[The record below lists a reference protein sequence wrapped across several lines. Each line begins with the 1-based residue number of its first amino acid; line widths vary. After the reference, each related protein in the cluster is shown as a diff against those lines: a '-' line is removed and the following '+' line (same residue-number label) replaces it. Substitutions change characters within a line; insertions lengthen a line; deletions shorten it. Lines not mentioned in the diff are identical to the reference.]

1 MKNQKHIL
9 FLAFFVTLLGVEVV
23 GAAVITNTSTA
34 SGSWTAPAGVT
45 LITTECWG
53 GGGGG
58 GGDNTALGNGAGG
71 GGGGAYARLNAYT
84 VIPGNAYSYTVGA
97 AGGAGGSANGT
108 GGTGGSTFFVGA
120 STLNAAG
127 GAGGV
132 GGNSGAG
139 GNGGAAGTT
148 GDVKF
153 SGGNGRVGSSVGG
166 GGGGSAGTA
175 SAGTTATSQTGAAAV
190 TGGGPGGSGGSG
202 AAGGTP
208 ASGPGGGGGGGD
220 DNLSAVA
227 GGAGYVG
234 QVRITFKAAAT
245 VTLSALSQNYTGSPL
260 TPTATTAPA
269 GLTIIWANA
278 PQTAAGSYA
287 VTATISDTGYQ
298 GSASGTFVIKV
309 TPTVSSWPTAT
320 AITYGQPL
328 SVSTLIG
335 GTASVPGNF
344 AFTTPATMPNAGTAS
359 QSVTFTPADT
369 VSYNT
374 VAGNTSVTVDK
385 ANQTITFGALAA
397 RTYGDAAFGL
407 TATASS
413 GLGVSYVSSDPA
425 VATVSGS
432 TVTILKA
439 GSTTLTAS
447 QAGDVNY
454 NAASAAP
461 QTLVVDKA
469 DQTIT
474 FGTLAAKTYGDAA
487 FGLTATASSGLAVS
501 YVSSDPAVATVS
513 GSTVSILKA
522 GGTTIIGSQA
532 GNGNFNAAASVPQAL
547 KVNKAALAITANS
560 RNKTCGETVTFAGTE
575 FTATGLQNGETVGT
589 VTLTSSGT
597 ASAATVG
604 AHNIIPD
611 AATGG
616 TFASA
621 NYTIIYNDGTLT
633 VVPAAPAQVRV
644 ETAADGS
651 GTVVGTQTIAAG
663 SSITVY
669 AITRDMYGNFV
680 SNAPADTWSLV
691 NIAGG
696 VTVGDLVAGGNSKS
710 AIFSG
715 HRLGSACL
723 HASLG
728 TLSAPDSGT
737 LNVTLGPAS
746 AAHSLLNPATAAI
759 TANGMSTQPITVR
772 LRDANS
778 NEFTAGGAT
787 IIFARTGGG
796 TLAST
801 MDNGDGTYS
810 TTLTAPTATG
820 VATVTATVGGM
831 QVGTAVGASASAVT
845 FTPGVVSA
853 VNSAVSP
860 ATPIITANGTSA
872 QIITVQA
879 RDANNNNLTAG
890 GETVLFAKMGG
901 GTLSGTTDNGNGS
914 YTATLT
920 APTVTG
926 AATVTATLGGVP
938 VGTAVG
944 ADSSVVT
951 FAAGP
956 PSAANSRVSPATAV
970 LTANGT
976 STKLITVQA
985 RDANNNALTV
995 GGAAVVFA
1003 KTGGGTLSGTT
1014 DNGNGTYAV
1023 TLTAPAISGSATVTA
1038 TLGGVSIGTAAGASS
1053 SVVTFAQAAFW
1064 KIITIDHNQVS
1075 AADQADFP
1083 VLVKLTDADLA
1094 AHAQSSGNDIFF
1106 ATSDGT
1112 TRIPYEREKYTSAT
1126 GELVAWVKV
1135 PLLSSTVDTVI
1146 YMYYGNSGA
1155 SDQQEAASVWNTS
1168 YKGVWHV
1175 RETGSGVSGE
1185 YKDGTANA
1193 VNGTLTGVSVLKT
1206 VYAMTGASA
1215 YRYDY
1220 LSGIGSYTIV
1230 NGDCIEY
1237 DVYWTSVNDL
1247 IAFDYTDS
1255 LGSTNLRDSG
1265 AVDQNGLSAHPATDL
1280 SARALNKW
1288 YHRKIAIPAGHVGKT
1303 INTYYDVVCEADGS
1317 VTKTAYL
1324 DNIRITRAGAIT
1336 KKIYSSGD
1344 SGAHVN
1350 HLTANAS
1357 APTFSSIA
1365 DPASSSASGLI
1376 GNGLNADGVR
1386 YVKTA
1391 GSPTTALDNWTL
1403 GAWVNPGIV
1412 NQHSY
1417 VMYNGTEA
1425 GGYGFGMGDASGG
1438 LGSKLIGRFGPGSYI
1453 DSGYTF
1459 PSANAWY
1466 YVVITRASGTTR
1478 FYVNGVQTTGTSA
1491 GVPLAPTTALTI
1503 GNELADTA
1511 GTPFRYFSGVIDEPR
1526 ICAAARS
1533 AGWIA
1538 TEYNNQNAPSSFY
1551 DVGEEAVY
1559 KATPMV
1565 TSWPLASTIT
1575 YGQTLAD
1582 STLTGGEA
1590 SVPGSFAYTTSA
1602 ATPEAGTASQSVTFT
1617 PTDTA
1622 SYNTVVGDAIV
1633 SVSRANQAI
1642 TFGVL
1647 TARSYGDASFAL
1659 TATANSGLAVSY
1671 VSSDPAVATITG
1683 STVTILKAG
1692 STTIT
1697 ASQAGSVNYNAAV
1710 SVPQVLTVNSAN
1722 QIITFGTLTA
1732 KTYGD
1737 VPFALTATASSG
1749 LAVSYVCSDP
1759 AVATIAGSSVTILKT
1774 GSAMITASQAGNGNY
1789 NAAATVPQVLTVNSA
1804 NQTITFGALA
1814 TRIYGDAPFALT
1826 ATASSGLA
1834 LSYVSSDPA
1843 VATVAGSTVT
1853 ILKAGSAT
1861 VTASQA
1867 GNGNYNA
1874 AASVPQVL
1882 TVNSANQAITFGAL
1896 SSRTYGDAP
1905 FALTATA
1912 NSGLTVSYASSEPNV
1927 ATVAGSTVTI
1937 LKAGSATITATQ
1949 AGNVNYNAAVS
1960 VPQTLTVNK
1969 AGQTITFGA
1978 LSGKS
1983 CDDGSFGLTAT
1994 ASSGLAV
2001 SYVSSDPD
2009 VASVTD
2015 NTVTILKMGVTT
2027 ITAIQ
2032 SGNSNFNAA
2041 TSVPQMLTVVAGA
2054 PTQVRIEDKAD
2065 GSGLVVGDKF
2075 IRANGSSTVYAIT
2088 RDAGSNFVA
2097 NVSAT
2102 WSLTNLGGRVVSGDL
2117 VPQADGKSAIFTA
2130 HGAGAARIKTVASG
2144 LFGQSGMLNVPLEPG
2159 VISLPDFEGAVVG
2172 SANPGYPDETYFVND
2187 TGLNQYAEWTI
2198 TTNGIESGS
2207 AAVARPGPNARG
2219 GSSGSLQAMRVYY
2232 MPLLPNTEYTLG
2244 FWYKAVGVGFSG
2256 DNVGVGSVDP
2266 HESEMQ
2272 LQLFEYSGA
2281 DGSGSLTVKG
2291 LGNIGARTNDWT
2303 YATYTFTTDLTT
2315 HSIGL
2320 KFGMLFGDGN
2330 QANPTDS
2337 FYIDTTKALNVTNIT
2352 AGSKVYDGTTTV
2364 TLNSGNAGLVGVQ
2377 SGHNVTLLTSGVRGA
2392 FSSKTAGS
2400 GKPVPVSGLTLNGSD
2415 AGLYTLVQPTMTA
2428 DIMTKGLTVTG
2439 VSANGKDYDG
2449 SLTTSISSGSA
2460 VLVGVQS
2467 GDVVTLAAGSAVG
2480 TFAEKNVASGKPVT
2494 VFGLALD
2501 GADAGNYTLTQPPA
2515 TADISRRSLA
2525 ISATGVNKGYDG
2537 TADANA
2543 TLADN
2548 RVAGD
2553 VLAASYSAA
2562 SFADKNVGAAKP
2574 VSVTGISISGT
2585 DAGNYSANTAAS
2597 TTANISAQAITVRAA
2612 SDSRIYNGTT
2622 SSTPLPTITDGI
2634 LRNPDTIG
2642 CAQHFADKNVGAIK
2656 MIIPTCTINDGNNGS
2671 NYTVTLVNDA
2681 TGEISAKALTVTAT
2695 GVNKGYDGTTD
2706 ATVTLGDNRV
2716 AGDVLAAS
2724 YSAASFADKNV
2735 GTAKPVSV
2743 SGISIAGTDAAN
2755 YSANNTACTTA
2766 NIAGRVLAVTAT
2778 GVNKGYDGTTDATVT
2793 LADNRVAG
2801 DVLAAS
2807 YSVASFADK
2816 NVGTAKPV
2824 SISGITIAGT
2834 DAANYSANNSA
2845 STTANIADRALTV
2858 TATGVNKGYDGT
2870 TDATVTLGDNRVAG
2884 DVLAASYTAA
2894 SFADKNVGTAKPV
2907 SVSGILISGSDAA
2920 NYSAN
2925 NSASTTANIAG
2936 RTLAVTAT
2944 GVNKGYDGTTDA
2956 TVTLGDNRVTGDVLA
2971 ASYSAASFADKNV
2984 GAAKPVS
2991 ISGITISGTDAGNYT
3006 ANTAASTTANIAGR
3020 ALTVT
3025 AAGVNKGYDG
3035 TTDAT
3040 VTLGDNRV
3048 AGDVLAASYSA
3059 ASFADKNVGT
3069 AKPVSVSGISI
3080 SGTDAGNYTANN
3092 TASTT
3097 ADIAGRALAVTA
3109 TGVNKGY
3116 DGTTDATVTL
3126 GDNRVAGDIL
3136 AASYSSASFADKNV
3150 GAAKPVSVSGI
3161 SISGTDAANYLA
3173 NNTASTTANIAGRAL
3188 TVTAAGVNK
3197 GYDGTT
3203 DATVTLGDNRVAG
3216 DVLAASYS
3224 SASFADKNVGT
3235 AKLVSVSGITIA
3247 GTDAGNYTANNSAS
3261 TTANIAGRALAVTAT
3276 GVNKGYDGTTDATVT
3291 LADNRVAGDVLA
3303 ASYST
3308 ASFADKHVGTAKPV
3322 SVSGISIAG
3331 TDAGNYTANNT
3342 ASTTGVITP
3351 KLLTVTA
3358 DNKTRIFGAAN
3369 PPLTATYSGFVS
3381 GENLGNSGM
3390 TGSPGLSTLAA
3401 GTTPPG
3407 DYPINVTI
3415 GTLAA
3420 ANYAFLTLVDGLL
3433 TVAVFEPA
3441 GAPGIAKIESEGGNV
3456 VLTMHVD
3463 SNEWCS
3469 VIAAD
3474 GAPVDNWKVLDTL
3487 TSAPPNYI
3495 FTDSDVVS
3503 TVSSRFYRVV
3513 IAHDGMVSTNLATY
3527 AVYVK
3532 PMVTGSWYRVSMPIE
3547 VDPANRMDSGLG
3559 EQLAHGL
3566 HGDNAAGDRLYAM
3579 NSAGGWDTL
3588 RLNSNHQWTTNGVP
3602 VALEINP
3609 CQGFWIKR
3617 MSGGVNTRAIYTGM
3631 TRTNAQSMVFRA
3643 KDWHLVAWPF
3653 ATSRRQDQGAVPGWG
3668 FAASGARKG
3677 TSGMTAD
3684 QLIVGEGATAASL
3697 FLNTDGNWYR
3707 AGATT
3712 PAWDVAM
3719 RPGEAC
3725 YYYHSGSGFTWT
3737 ATQE

>member
-1 MKNQKHIL
+1 
-9 FLAFFVTLLGVEVV
+9 VT
-23 GAAVITNTSTA
+23 
-34 SGSWTAPAGVT
+34 
-45 LITTECWG
+45 
-53 GGGGG
+53 
-58 GGDNTALGNGAGG
+58 
-71 GGGGAYARLNAYT
+71 
-84 VIPGNAYSYTVGA
+84 
-97 AGGAGGSANGT
+97 
-108 GGTGGSTFFVGA
+108 
-120 STLNAAG
+120 
-127 GAGGV
+127 
-132 GGNSGAG
+132 
-139 GNGGAAGTT
+139 
-148 GDVKF
+148 
-153 SGGNGRVGSSVGG
+153 
-166 GGGGSAGTA
+166 
-175 SAGTTATSQTGAAAV
+175 
-190 TGGGPGGSGGSG
+190 
-202 AAGGTP
+202 
-208 ASGPGGGGGGGD
+208 
-220 DNLSAVA
+220 

-234 QVRITFKAAAT
+234 KVRITYKAAAT

-260 TPTATTAPA
+260 TPTATTVPA
-269 GLTIIWANA
+269 GLAIVWGNV

-287 VTATISDTGYQ
+287 VTATINDAGYQ
-298 GSASGTFVIKV
+298 GSASGTFVIKA
-309 TPTVSSWPTAT
+309 TPTVTSWPTAT
-320 AITYGQPL
+320 AITYGQSL
-328 SVSTLIG
+328 SASTLSG
-335 GTASVPGNF
+335 GAASVPGNF
-344 AFTTPATMPNAGTAS
+344 AFTTPATFPNAGTAS
-359 QSVTFTPADT
+359 QSVTFTPTDT

-374 VAGNTSVTVDK
+374 VAGNTSVTVNK

-397 RTYGDAAFGL
+397 GTYGNAPFVL

-413 GLGVSYVSSDPA
+413 GFPVSYVSSDPG

-447 QAGDVNY
+447 QAGDANY
-454 NAASAAP
+454 NAAPTAP
-461 QTLVVDKA
+461 QTLVVEKA

-474 FGTLAAKTYGDAA
+474 FGALAARIYGDAA
-487 FGLTATASSGLAVS
+487 FGLTATASSGLAVN
-501 YVSSDPAVATVS
+501 YASSDPAVATVS
-513 GSTVSILKA
+513 GSTVTILKA
-522 GGTTIIGSQA
+522 GSTTITASQA
-532 GNGNFNAAASVPQAL
+532 GNGDFNAAASVPQTL
-547 KVNKAALAITANS
+547 TVNKAALFITADS
-560 RNKTCGETVTFAGTE
+560 RTKTCGETFTFLGTE
-575 FTATGLQNGETVGT
+575 FMVTGLQHSETVGS
-589 VTLTSSGT
+589 VTLSSSG
-597 ASAATVG
+597 AAPAAAVG
-604 AHNIIPD
+604 PHSIVPT

-621 NYTIIYNDGTLT
+621 NYTITYNNGTLT

-651 GTVVGTQTIAAG
+651 GTGVGAQNIAAG

-669 AITRDMYGNFV
+669 SITRDMYGNFV
-680 SNAPADTWSLV
+680 SNAPADSWSLV
-691 NIAGG
+691 NVAGG
-696 VTVGDLVAGGNSKS
+696 VTAGDLVAAGNGKS
-710 AIFSG
+710 ATFSG

-723 HASLG
+723 HAPLG
-728 TLSAPDSGT
+728 ALSATDSGT
-737 LNVTLGPAS
+737 LNVILGPAS
-746 AAHSLLNPATAAI
+746 AAHSLLSPATAAI
-759 TANGMSTQPITVR
+759 TANGTSTQVITVR

-796 TLAST
+796 TLSGT
-801 MDNGDGTYS
+801 SDNGDGTYS
-810 TTLTAPTATG
+810 TTLTSPTVTG

-831 QVGTAVGASASAVT
+831 QVGTAVGASTSAVT
-845 FTPGVVSA
+845 FTPGPVSA
-853 VNSAVSP
+853 VNSTVSP
-860 ATPIITANGTSA
+860 ATPVITANGTST
-872 QIITVQA
+872 QVITVQA
-879 RDANNNNLTAG
+879 RDANNNNLTG
-890 GETVLFAKMGG
+890 GGAVVVFGRTGG
-901 GTLSGTTDNGNGS
+901 GTLSGTTDNGNGT

-926 AATVTATLGGVP
+926 AATVTAVLGGVP

-944 ADSSVVT
+944 ASSSVVT

-956 PSAANSRVSPATAV
+956 PNAANSRISPATAV

-976 STKLITVQA
+976 GTKLITVQA
-985 RDANNNALTV
+985 RDANNNSLTV

-1014 DNGNGTYAV
+1014 DNGNGTYTV
-1023 TLTAPAISGSATVTA
+1023 TLTAPTVSGSATVTA
-1038 TLGGVSIGTAAGASS
+1038 TLGGVSIGTAVGAAS

-1075 AADQADFP
+1075 AADQVDFP

-1106 ATSDGT
+1106 TASDGV

-1135 PLLSSTVDTVI
+1135 PLLSSTADTI
-1146 YMYYGNSGA
+1146 LYLYYGNSGA
-1155 SDQQEAASVWNTS
+1155 SDQQEATSAWNTG

-1193 VNGTLTGVSVLKT
+1193 VNGTLTGVNVLKT
-1206 VYAMTGASA
+1206 VFTMTGATA

-1220 LSGIGSYTIV
+1220 LNSVGSYTIV
-1230 NGDCIEY
+1230 SGDCIEY
-1237 DVYWTSVNDL
+1237 DVYWTSANDL

-1288 YHRKIAIPAGHVGKT
+1288 YHRKIAIPAGHVGKM
-1303 INTYYDVVCEADGS
+1303 INLYYDVVCEADGS

-1344 SGAHVN
+1344 AGAHTV
-1350 HLTANAS
+1350 HLTSNAS
-1357 APTFSSIA
+1357 VPTFSSVA
-1365 DPASSSASGLI
+1365 DPAASSASGLF

-1391 GSPTTALDNWTL
+1391 TSPTTVLDNWTL
-1403 GAWVNPGIV
+1403 GAWVNPGII
-1412 NQHSY
+1412 NQHGY
-1417 VMYNGTEA
+1417 VMYNGTET
-1425 GGYGFGMGDASGG
+1425 GGYGFGMGDAAGG

-1459 PSANAWY
+1459 PLANAWY
-1466 YVVITRASGTTR
+1466 YVVISRASGTTR
-1478 FYVNGVQTTGTSA
+1478 FYVNGVQTAGTST
-1491 GVPLAPTTALTI
+1491 GVPVTPTTALTI

-1511 GTPFRYFSGVIDEPR
+1511 GTAYRYFSGVIDEPR
-1526 ICAAARS
+1526 ISAAARS

-1551 DVGEEAVY
+1551 AVGEETVY

-1590 SVPGSFAYTTSA
+1590 SVPGSFTYTTSA
-1602 ATPEAGTASQSVTFT
+1602 ATPDAGTASQSVTFT

-1642 TFGVL
+1642 TFEAL
-1647 TARSYGDASFAL
+1647 TAKTYGNAPFAL

-1683 STVTILKAG
+1683 STVTILKTG
-1692 STTIT
+1692 STTI
-1697 ASQAGSVNYNAAV
+1697 
-1710 SVPQVLTVNSAN
+1710 
-1722 QIITFGTLTA
+1722 
-1732 KTYGD
+1732 
-1737 VPFALTATASSG
+1737 
-1749 LAVSYVCSDP
+1749 
-1759 AVATIAGSSVTILKT
+1759 
-1774 GSAMITASQAGNGNY
+1774 
-1789 NAAATVPQVLTVNSA
+1789 
-1804 NQTITFGALA
+1804 
-1814 TRIYGDAPFALT
+1814 
-1826 ATASSGLA
+1826 
-1834 LSYVSSDPA
+1834 
-1843 VATVAGSTVT
+1843 
-1853 ILKAGSAT
+1853 
-1861 VTASQA
+1861 TASQA

-1896 SSRTYGDAP
+1896 VARTYGDAPFALTATASSGLAVSYVSSDPAVATIAGSTVTILKTGSATITASQAGNGNYNAAASVPQVLTVNSANQVITFGALSARTYGDAP

-1912 NSGLTVSYASSEPNV
+1912 NSGLAVSYVSSDPTV

-1937 LKAGSATITATQ
+1937 LKAGSATITASQAGNGNYNAAASVPQVLTVNSANQVITFGALSARTYGDASFALTATANSGLTVSYASSDPTVATVAGSTVTILKAGSTTITATQ

-1960 VPQTLTVNK
+1960 VPQTLAVNK

-1978 LSGKS
+1978 LPGKS
-1983 CDDGSFGLTAT
+1983 CDDGPFGLVAT

-2001 SYVSSDPD
+2001 SYVSSDPG

-2015 NTVTILKMGVTT
+2015 NTVTILKVGLTT
-2027 ITAIQ
+2027 ITASQ
-2032 SGNSNFNAA
+2032 SGNVNFNAA
-2041 TSVPQMLTVVAGA
+2041 ISVPQMLTVVAGA

-2065 GSGLVVGDKF
+2065 GSGLVVGDQYV
-2075 IRANGSSTVYAIT
+2075 RANGSSTVYAIT

-2117 VPQADGKSAIFTA
+2117 VPNADGKSAIFTA
-2130 HGAGAARIKTVASG
+2130 HGAGVARVKTVTSG
-2144 LFGQSGMLNVPLEPG
+2144 FFGQSGMLTVPLEPG

-2172 SANPGYPDETYFVND
+2172 SANPGYPNETYFVND
-2187 TGLNQYAEWTI
+2187 TDFNQYAEWTI

-2207 AAVARPGPNARG
+2207 AAVALPGPNARG

-2256 DNVGVGSVDP
+2256 DNIGVGSVDP

-2303 YATYTFTTDLTT
+2303 YATYTFTTDPTT
-2315 HSIGL
+2315 HSMGL

-2330 QANPTDS
+2330 QVNPTDS
-2337 FYIDTTKALNVTNIT
+2337 FYLETAKALTVTNIT

-2377 SGHNVTLLTSGVRGA
+2377 SGHNVTLLTSGVSGA

-2400 GKPVPVSGLTLNGSD
+2400 GKSVPVSGLTLNGAD

-2428 DIMTKGLTVTG
+2428 DITTKGLTVTG
-2439 VSANGKDYDG
+2439 VSANAKVYDG
-2449 SLTTSISSGSA
+2449 NLTTSISSGSA

-2480 TFAEKNVASGKPVT
+2480 TFADKNVASGKPVT
-2494 VFGLALD
+2494 VSGLTLD
-2501 GADAGNYTLTQPPA
+2501 GADAGNYALTQPLA
-2515 TADISRRSLA
+2515 TADISRRSLV
-2525 ISATGVNKGYDG
+2525 ISATGVNKSYDG
-2537 TADANA
+2537 TADAIA
-2543 TLADN
+2543 TLADD

-2553 VLAASYSAA
+2553 VLAVSYAAA
-2562 SFADKNVGAAKP
+2562 SFSDRNVGTAKP
-2574 VSVTGISISGT
+2574 VNVSGISIAGT

-2622 SSTPLPTITDGI
+2622 SSAPLPTITDGI

-2681 TGEISAKALTVTAT
+2681 TGEISAKALAVTAT
-2695 GVNKGYDGTTD
+2695 GVNKGYDGTMD
-2706 ATVTLGDNRV
+2706 ATVTLADNRV

-2724 YSAASFADKNV
+2724 YSSASFADKNV
-2735 GTAKPVSV
+2735 GTAKPVNV

-2755 YSANNTACTTA
+2755 YSANNTASTTA
-2766 NIAGRVLAVTAT
+2766 NIAGRMLAVTAT

-2807 YSVASFADK
+2807 YS
-2816 NVGTAKPV
+2816 
-2824 SISGITIAGT
+2824 
-2834 DAANYSANNSA
+2834 
-2845 STTANIADRALTV
+2845 
-2858 TATGVNKGYDGT
+2858 
-2870 TDATVTLGDNRVAG
+2870 
-2884 DVLAASYTAA
+2884 
-2894 SFADKNVGTAKPV
+2894 
-2907 SVSGILISGSDAA
+2907 
-2920 NYSAN
+2920 
-2925 NSASTTANIAG
+2925 
-2936 RTLAVTAT
+2936 
-2944 GVNKGYDGTTDA
+2944 
-2956 TVTLGDNRVTGDVLA
+2956 
-2971 ASYSAASFADKNV
+2971 AASFADKNV
-2984 GAAKPVS
+2984 GAAKS
-2991 ISGITISGTDAGNYT
+2991 
-3006 ANTAASTTANIAGR
+3006 
-3020 ALTVT
+3020 
-3025 AAGVNKGYDG
+3025 
-3035 TTDAT
+3035 
-3040 VTLGDNRV
+3040 
-3048 AGDVLAASYSA
+3048 
-3059 ASFADKNVGT
+3059 
-3069 AKPVSVSGISI
+3069 
-3080 SGTDAGNYTANN
+3080 
-3092 TASTT
+3092 
-3097 ADIAGRALAVTA
+3097 
-3109 TGVNKGY
+3109 
-3116 DGTTDATVTL
+3116 
-3126 GDNRVAGDIL
+3126 
-3136 AASYSSASFADKNV
+3136 
-3150 GAAKPVSVSGI
+3150 
-3161 SISGTDAANYLA
+3161 
-3173 NNTASTTANIAGRAL
+3173 
-3188 TVTAAGVNK
+3188 
-3197 GYDGTT
+3197 
-3203 DATVTLGDNRVAG
+3203 
-3216 DVLAASYS
+3216 
-3224 SASFADKNVGT
+3224 
-3235 AKLVSVSGITIA
+3235 
-3247 GTDAGNYTANNSAS
+3247 
-3261 TTANIAGRALAVTAT
+3261 
-3276 GVNKGYDGTTDATVT
+3276 
-3291 LADNRVAGDVLA
+3291 
-3303 ASYST
+3303 
-3308 ASFADKHVGTAKPV
+3308 V

-3331 TDAGNYTANNT
+3331 TDAGNYTANNS

-3351 KLLTVTA
+3351 RLLTVTA

-3381 GENLGNSGM
+3381 GENLGNSGV
-3390 TGSPGLSTLAA
+3390 TGSPGLSTLAT

-3407 DYPINVTI
+3407 NYPITVTL

-3420 ANYAFLTLVDGLL
+3420 ANYAFLTFVDGAL
-3433 TVAVFEPA
+3433 TVAVLESA
-3441 GAPGIAKIESEGGNV
+3441 GAPGIAKIESAGGNV
-3456 VLTMHVD
+3456 VLTMHVE

-3474 GAPVDNWKVLDTL
+3474 GAPVDNWRVLDTL

-3513 IAHDGMVSTNLATY
+3513 IAHDGIVSTNLATY

-3566 HGDNAAGDRLYAM
+3566 YGDNASGDRLYAM

-3588 RLNSNHQWTTNGVP
+3588 RLNGNRQWTTNGVP
-3602 VALEINP
+3602 VALGINP

-3617 MSGGVNTRAIYTGM
+3617 MSGGVNARAVYTGM
-3631 TRTNAQSMVFRA
+3631 TRTNAQSMVFRE

-3653 ATSRRQDQGAVPGWG
+3653 ATSQRQDQGTVPGWG
-3668 FAASGARKG
+3668 FAASGAKKG
-3677 TSGMTAD
+3677 ASGMAAD
-3684 QLIVGEGATAASL
+3684 QLIVGDGTNAASL

-3712 PAWDVAM
+3712 PAWDVAL